1 MDINDVE
8 ITREMMEAVAIA
20 YLYREDANS
29 ALRKVVAGKFKDNEL
44 KQLVFKIKKHPD
56 FKKVQEETIKVE
68 SLSLTDDNLDT
79 VMLQYNKLLEDAKFE
94 KKYEVAARI
103 LSEIRKIKAIDNE
116 QMKFEITIKVEHP
129 EED

>member
-29 ALRKVVAGKFKDNEL
+29 ALRKVIAGKFKDNEL

-56 FKKVQEETIKVE
+56 FKEVQEETIRVE